1 MSVDANSPSP
11 SDAAAV
17 DIYLAR
23 QPIFDRSL
31 RVVAYELLFR
41 SSSANKAEI
50 SNPVEATAQLL
61 LNTFVSVGL
70 NDLVG
75 DRKAFVNLPREFLI
89 GTYPLPASPDQ
100 LVLEILEDV
109 EIDDEL
115 IMGVKELR
123 RQGYTV
129 ALDDALFEPKLEP
142 LLGLAKIVKMEL
154 PLAPRAEWGR
164 HLEQF
169 RRYPVQVLAEKV
181 EMEEDFEHCHALG
194 FDLFQGYF
202 FCRPKMITGRQL
214 NTGQVAVLQLLS
226 KLSDPKVSVDA
237 VEQIFKSDGSL
248 SYKLL
253 RYINSSKF
261 GLRRNIES
269 LRQAIT
275 LIGLSGVRT
284 LAMLLVLSGLETKQ
298 SEVVATAVR
307 RALFCERLARKLRSV
322 DPGECFTAGLVS
334 GLDAIFRAPLAE
346 LVSTLSISEVIRQA
360 VLEHAGPVGEIV
372 ACARS
377 HEQIDKQVS
386 LCGNLS
392 ALDVLSAFVESLAEA
407 DSLLAAPQS

>member
-1 MSVDANSPSP
+1 MSVDSKPPSP

-41 SSSANKAEI
+41 NSSANTAEI

-61 LNTFVSVGL
+61 LNAFVSVGL

-75 DRKAFVNLPREFLI
+75 ERKAFINLPREFLI
-89 GTYPLPASPDQ
+89 GTHPLPASPDQ

-129 ALDDALFEPKLEP
+129 ALDDVLFEPKLEP

-181 EMEEDFEHCHALG
+181 ETEEDFDHCHALG

-202 FCRPKMITGRQL
+202 FCRPKMIAGRKL
-214 NTGQVAVLQLLS
+214 STGQAAVLQLLS
-226 KLSDPKVSVDA
+226 SLSDPKVSVDA

-298 SEVVATAVR
+298 SEVVAAAVR

-346 LVSTLSISEVIRQA
+346 LVGTLSISEVIRQA

-377 HEQIDKQVS
+377 HEQIDK
-386 LCGNLS
+386 LALPCGNLS

-407 DSLLAAPQS
+407 DGLLAAPQS

>member
-1 MSVDANSPSP
+1 MSVDAKSPNP

-41 SSSANKAEI
+41 SGSANTAEI
-50 SNPVEATAQLL
+50 SDPVEATAQLL
-61 LNTFVSVGL
+61 LNAFVSVGL

-75 DRKAFVNLPREFLI
+75 ERKAFVNLPREFLI

-129 ALDDALFEPKLEP
+129 ALDDVLFEPKLEP

-154 PLAPRAEWGR
+154 SQAPRAEWGR

-181 EMEEDFEHCHALG
+181 ETEEDFDHCHALG

-214 NTGQVAVLQLLS
+214 NTGQAAVLQLLS

-334 GLDAIFRAPLAE
+334 GLDAIFRAPLEE

-360 VLEHAGPVGEIV
+360 VLEHSGPVGEIV

-386 LCGNLS
+386 PCGNLS

>member
-1 MSVDANSPSP
+1 MVAAPNASGSPAP
-11 SDAAAV
+11 AAV
-17 DIYLAR
+17 DVHLAR

-41 SSSANKAEI
+41 GTSANRADVA
-50 SNPVEATAQLL
+50 SPVEATAQLL
-61 LNTFVSVGL
+61 LNAFVAVGL

-75 DRKAFVNLPREFLI
+75 NRKAFVNLPREFLI
-89 GTYPLPASPDQ
+89 GTCPLPASPDQ

-109 EIDDEL
+109 EIDKEL
-115 IMGVKELR
+115 IRGVAALR
-123 RQGYTV
+123 EQGYV
-129 ALDDALFEPKLEP
+129 FALDDVIFDPRLEP
-142 LLGLAKIVKMEL
+142 LLELTQIVKMEL

-181 EMEEDFEHCHALG
+181 ETEEDFDHCRSLG

-202 FCRPKMITGRQL
+202 FCRPKMVVGQQL
-214 NTGQVAVLQLLS
+214 NTSQTAVLQLLS
-226 KLSDPKVSVDA
+226 RLADPKVSIDSI
-237 VEQIFKSDGSL
+237 EQIFKSDGSL

-275 LIGLSGVRT
+275 LIGLTGVRT
-284 LAMLLVLSGLETKQ
+284 LAMLLVLGGLETRQ
-298 SEVVATAVR
+298 IEVIATAVR
-307 RALFCERLARKLRSV
+307 RAMCCEQLARKLKTV

-334 GLDAIFRAPLAE
+334 GLDAIFRVPVAE
-346 LVSTLSISEVIRQA
+346 LVNALSVSEAIRKA
-360 VLEHAGPVGEIV
+360 VLEHAGPVGEVV

-377 HEQIDKQVS
+377 HEQIDRPAAP
-386 LCGNLS
+386 CGTLS
-392 ALDVLSAFVESLAEA
+392 PHDVLSAFAESVAEA
-407 DSLLAAPQS
+407 DRLLESPQI

>member
-41 SSSANKAEI
+41 SSSANTAEI

-181 EMEEDFEHCHALG
+181 ETEEDFEHCHALG

>member
-1 MSVDANSPSP
+1 MSVDAKSPSP

-41 SSSANKAEI
+41 SGSANTAEI
-50 SNPVEATAQLL
+50 SDPVEATAQLL
-61 LNTFVSVGL
+61 LNAFVSVGL

-75 DRKAFVNLPREFLI
+75 ERKAFVNLPREFLI

-129 ALDDALFEPKLEP
+129 ALDDVLFEPKLEP

-154 PLAPRAEWGR
+154 SQAPRAEWGR

-181 EMEEDFEHCHALG
+181 ETEEDFDHCHALG

-214 NTGQVAVLQLLS
+214 NTGQAAVLQLLS

-360 VLEHAGPVGEIV
+360 VLEHSGPVGEIV

-386 LCGNLS
+386 PCGNLS

>member
-1 MSVDANSPSP
+1 MSVDSKSSSP

-41 SSSANKAEI
+41 SNSANAAKI
-50 SNPVEATAQLL
+50 SNPIEATAQLL
-61 LNTFVSVGL
+61 LNAFVSVGL

-75 DRKAFVNLPREFLI
+75 DRKAFVNLPREFLV
-89 GTYPLPASPDQ
+89 GKYPLPASPDQ
-100 LVLEILEDV
+100 LVLEILENV

-115 IMGVKELR
+115 ILGVKELR
-123 RQGYTV
+123 RQGYTI
-129 ALDDALFEPKLEP
+129 ALDDVLFEPKLVP
-142 LLGLAKIVKMEL
+142 LLSLATIVKMEL
-154 PLAPRAEWGR
+154 PLAPRSEWGR

-169 RRYPVQVLAEKV
+169 RRYSVQVLAEKV
-181 EMEEDFEHCHALG
+181 ETEEDFDHCHALG
-194 FDLFQGYF
+194 FDFFQGYF
-202 FCRPKMITGRQL
+202 FCRPKMVAGRQL
-214 NTGQVAVLQLLS
+214 NTGQAAVLQLLS
-226 KLSDPKVSVDA
+226 RLSDPKVSIDA

-261 GLRRNIES
+261 GLRRNIDS

-284 LAMLLVLSGLETKQ
+284 LAMLLVLSGLEARQ

-307 RALFCERLARKLRSV
+307 RALFCERLARKLRTV
-322 DPGECFTAGLVS
+322 DPSESFTAGLVS
-334 GLDAIFRAPLAE
+334 GLDAIFRVPLAG
-346 LVSTLSISEVIRQA
+346 LVGTLSVSDAIRQA
-360 VLEHAGPVGEIV
+360 VLEHVGPIGEIV

-377 HEQIDKQVS
+377 HEQIDKLVS
-386 LCGNLS
+386 PCGHLS
-392 ALDVLSAFVESLAEA
+392 AQDVLSAFVESLAEA
-407 DSLLAAPQS
+407 DDLLAAPSP